1 MSNTNTTI
9 MVPDPIERFIAE
21 GFDRL
26 NVDAA
31 THAQRTEAFQEM
43 VNLLAILMS
52 GHHGPDRDDPAYFR
66 QAEDNLHA
74 WGHGRRVTPE
84 AQAVGRVFLAFL
96 KEAVESPAFEILQE
110 NTRRGDESD
119 AFDPGGGLKDRRQ
132 DSDDGQPKPSS

>member
-1 MSNTNTTI
+1 MSNTKTTI
-9 MVPDPIERFIAE
+9 MMPDPVERFIAE

-26 NVDAA
+26 NIDGA

-52 GHHGPDRDDPAYFR
+52 GHHGPDVDDPAYFQ
-66 QAEDNLHA
+66 QAQDNLYA

-84 AQAVGRVFLAFL
+84 AQAVGRAFLTFL
-96 KEAVESPAFEILQE
+96 KEVVESPAFELLQE

-119 AFDPGGGLKDRRQ
+119 AFDPGGGLKDRRK
-132 DSDDGQPKPSS
+132 DSGDGQA

>member
-1 MSNTNTTI
+1 MSNTKTTI
-9 MVPDPIERFIAE
+9 MMPDAIERFIAE

-26 NVDAA
+26 NVDGA
-31 THAQRTEAFQEM
+31 TSAQRTEAFQEM

-52 GHHGPDRDDPAYFR
+52 GHHDPDRDDPTYFR
-66 QAEDNLHA
+66 QAQDNLFA

-84 AQAVGRVFLAFL
+84 AQTVGRAFLAFL
-96 KEAVESPAFEILQE
+96 KEAVESPSFELLQE

-132 DSDDGQPKPSS
+132 DSDDGQA